1 MMNTIIKPIIT
12 EKMTKMAETNQSYGF
27 VVNRKANKYQ
37 IKNAVEEL
45 YQVEIDSVNTMIQRG
60 KRTARNTKS
69 GNIVG
74 SKSSYK
80 KAVVKLKVGQVIDFY
95 SNI

>member
-1 MMNTIIKPIIT
+1 MDTIIKPIIT
-12 EKMTKMAETNQSYGF
+12 EKMTKAAEKNQSYGF

-45 YQVEIDSVNTMIQRG
+45 YQVQVDSVNTMIQRG

-69 GNIVG
+69 GYIVG
-74 SKSSYK
+74 NKSSFK
-80 KAVVKLKVGQVIDFY
+80 KAVVKLKDGQVIDFF

>member
-1 MMNTIIKPIIT
+1 MNTIIKPIIT
-12 EKMTKMAETNQSYGF
+12 EKMTAAGEKNNCYGF
-27 VVNRKANKYQ
+27 VVDRKANKYQ

-45 YQVEIDSVNTMIQRG
+45 YEVKVEAVNTIVQRG

-69 GNIVG
+69 GYIVG
-74 SKSSYK
+74 RKSTFK
-80 KAVVKLKVGQVIDFY
+80 KAIVKIKDGQIIDFY